1 VSFKVLKHDGWE
13 ELVVTLRPE
22 GNERPEEILMRAV
35 SILHRQNA
43 ELLRAVVFGRV
54 AYDAEPPRRPRG
66 VPVTFVEGAPCHD
79 APVAGAQVT
88 GARGGRLTFYQAEHG
103 AMVSV
108 VEDAH
113 ARWAW
118 VTGIEPTQVWAP
130 PHVQAREAFE
140 RAEAAL
146 HLAAMEFRH
155 VYRTWLFL
163 DNILGWYADF
173 NRVRT
178 EFYRERGVLQGLVPA
193 STGIGASNPSHSALV
208 LDLLAVAPSD
218 DSVSVVALPSP
229 LQCPALDYGS
239 SFSRAVEVREPGLRR
254 IFVSGTA
261 SIGADGRTRHVDDIL
276 AQTQYTI
283 EVVEAILNSRGMDW
297 SHASRGLVYV
307 RDAQDAPRVASCLAR
322 RGVPAELIVTTQS
335 IVCRQDLLFEIEVDA
350 AASSALGQP

>member
-1 VSFKVLKHDGWE
+1 MSLKILQRNGWE
-13 ELVVTLRPE
+13 ELVLTLRPE
-22 GNERPEEILMRAV
+22 ADETPEGILMRAI
-35 SILHRQNA
+35 SLLHRENA

-54 AYDAEPPRRPRG
+54 AHNAEPPRRPRG
-66 VPVTFVEGAPCHD
+66 VPVTFVEGAPCNAD
-79 APVAGAQVT
+79 AVAGAQVT
-88 GARGGRLTFYQAEHG
+88 GARGGRLTFYEAG
-103 AMVSV
+103 NGGMVSV
-108 VEDAH
+108 VEDGH

-118 VTGIEPTQVWAP
+118 ITGIEPTQLWAP
-130 PHVQAREAFE
+130 PHIQAREAFE

-146 HLAAMEFRH
+146 RLAAMDFRH

-163 DNILGWYADF
+163 DNILGWYGEL

-276 AQTQYTI
+276 AQTEYTI

-297 SHASRGLVYV
+297 GHANRGLVYV
-307 RDAQDAPRVASCLAR
+307 RDAGDAAEVASCLAR
-322 RGVPAELIVTTQS
+322 RGVPSELIVTTQS

-350 AASSALGQP
+350 AASSDLGQP